1 MTGTEGHNADHA
13 AVQTAFQDWD
23 FDPETQVDI
32 PRDTLI
38 LHLGSFHGWTV
49 VGDGPILG
57 LAPML
62 ADTIVIITP
71 RMCSPWRLRWTLR
84 YLRPSGPSLPD
95 RLGTAREYAD
105 SRSVPAPAR

>member
-49 VGDGPILG
+49 VDDGPILG

-62 ADTIVIITP
+62 ARHDRDHHSQDVLAVETSLDPQILEAIRTE
-71 RMCSPWRLRWTLR
+71 
-84 YLRPSGPSLPD
+84 PS
-95 RLGTAREYAD
+95 
-105 SRSVPAPAR
+105 